1 MHRLRSLNFEIE
13 ILQLTGMLSVVYKT
27 VYYNWLDEVAL
38 IEFYALTHV
47 GLFNPLQHNVPLMD
61 KFLTTNLMVSSLPIL
76 TCKWHKT
83 WYSPTLINYT
93 STIMVIGFSIPVN
106 VFGVE
111 NVQSQSF

>member
-1 MHRLRSLNFEIE
+1 M
-13 ILQLTGMLSVVYKT
+13 
-27 VYYNWLDEVAL
+27 AL

-47 GLFNPLQHNVPLMD
+47 GLFIPLQHNLPLMD
-61 KFLTTNLMVSSLPIL
+61 EFLTTNQMVSSLSIL
-76 TCKWHKT
+76 TCKWHET
-83 WYSPTLINYT
+83 WYSPTSINNYYT